1 MTLYLILGVCLAIWA
16 YGLWRRGFFGLE
28 TSSRERWAYAVRNL
42 LWLGSILIVSWPLER
57 YRQELGEVTY
67 VGSAFLILGAFF
79 VLGLA
84 AAKLIL
90 RSNERTQ

>member
-16 YGLWRRGFFGLE
+16 YGLWRRGFFGPE

-90 RSNERTQ
+90 RSNERAQ